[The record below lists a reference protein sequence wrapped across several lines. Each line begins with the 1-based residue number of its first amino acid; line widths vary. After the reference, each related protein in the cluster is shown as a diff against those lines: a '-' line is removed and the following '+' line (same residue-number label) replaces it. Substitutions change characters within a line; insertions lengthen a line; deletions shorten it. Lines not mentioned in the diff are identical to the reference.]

1 MSALG
6 EAIGAVREALRLAD
20 DVKRVGDTIKD
31 VSKELREHDRR
42 ITRLEAKWRRAKQKR
57 PVIRPVALLVET
69 LRVGHIYPR
78 NLRSDFVPSP

>member
-1 MSALG
+1 MSVLG

-42 ITRLEAKWRRAKQKR
+42 ITRLEAKW
-57 PVIRPVALLVET
+57 ET
-69 LRVGHIYPR
+69 AMDFSGGRSRVPR
-78 NLRSDFVPSP
+78 ELPDGT